1 MKEKKPGTY
10 YRERSV
16 NQGLCLQG
24 DGVLTKTVFGR
35 CVPPLASVLPL
46 VPLSLPALES
56 PPALLSLI
64 LSKIRIS
71 HTGVILFLYSY
82 KRKGNILGKT
92 WNASRGTH
100 ISINTCI
107 LI

>member
-24 DGVLTKTVFGR
+24 ERVLTKTVFGR
-35 CVPPLASVLPL
+35 CVPPLACVLPP

-64 LSKIRIS
+64 LSKI
-71 HTGVILFLYSY
+71 
-82 KRKGNILGKT
+82 KNIT
-92 WNASRGTH
+92 RGFY
-100 ISINTCI
+100 

>member
-10 YRERSV
+10 YRERSA

-24 DGVLTKTVFGR
+24 DRVLTKTVFGR
-35 CVPPLASVLPL
+35 CVPPLACVLPP

-64 LSKIRIS
+64 LSKIKNITYRCLS
-71 HTGVILFLYSY
+71 YSY
-82 KRKGNILGKT
+82 IVTEGRETYWVKHGMQAEVPT
-92 WNASRGTH
+92 F
-100 ISINTCI
+100 
-107 LI
+107 